1 MTNLDGLS
9 SSFSIG
15 SANGGG
21 NSIGSVGSP
30 INSIDARDVRTWYEA
45 MARAWGQSLDQQAQT
60 ITELSAQVTD
70 GQDQP
75 STMIQLTAES
85 LRMQFLSNNA
95 STSTNSV
102 GQALEALARKQ

>member
-9 SSFSIG
+9 NSFSLS
-15 SANGGG
+15 SAAGA
-21 NSIGSVGSP
+21 GSP
-30 INSIDARDVRTWYEA
+30 SSAAGSSINSVDARDVRTWYEA

-85 LRMQFLSNNA
+85 LRMQFLSQNA